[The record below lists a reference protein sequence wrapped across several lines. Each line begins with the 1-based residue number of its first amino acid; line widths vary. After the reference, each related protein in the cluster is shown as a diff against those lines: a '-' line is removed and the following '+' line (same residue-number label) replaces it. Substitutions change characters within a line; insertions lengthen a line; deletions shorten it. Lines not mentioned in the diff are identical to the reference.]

1 MNSLVVYAHPGLP
14 RQNPEAGQSST
25 QYAMR
30 VAASSAL
37 RHEVVLQVVVVGGV
51 ELLVVVAALL
61 WRVTLDL
68 GHSKEKLRRLL
79 QRHILVVGDENAVGL
94 FRESL
99 R

>member
-14 RQNPEAGQSST
+14 RQNPEVGQLST

-30 VAASSAL
+30 VEASCAL
-37 RHEVVLQVVVVGGV
+37 RYEAALQVVVVGCV
-51 ELLVVVAALL
+51 ELLVVVAALP

-79 QRHILVVGDENAVGL
+79 QRRILVVGDEDAVDL
-94 FRESL
+94 IRE
-99 R
+99 